1 MAVQGLFVNWPC
13 ILDGRRSKFGSYG
26 DFLNSIP
33 CQQSD
38 LCRLL
43 SDPTEQHVKYIVIL

>member
-1 MAVQGLFVNWPC
+1 MIVQGLFVNWPC
-13 ILDGRRSKFGSYG
+13 ILDGGRNKFDSYC

-33 CQQSD
+33 CQKSD

-43 SDPTEQHVKYIVIL
+43 SDPTEQRVKYIAVL